1 MGGRE
6 VWRGEARRGEG
17 CRQSHIGLCAV
28 QSLEKCHGWRAG
40 QFTTVVRKRRG
51 SLEQQALG
59 QMALRSL
66 GGDMSSKESQQP
78 NHGLPLPLGN
88 VVEVGG
94 WLQAVGGVCRQKAAL
109 MGVKASDRRGSGHR
123 KWTHVWEFCYVLGTE
138 LV

>member
-1 MGGRE
+1 M
-6 VWRGEARRGEG
+6 
-17 CRQSHIGLCAV
+17 

-59 QMALRSL
+59 QMAPRSL

-88 VVEVGG
+88 VVEVGRAG
-94 WLQAVGGVCRQKAAL
+94 FRPSVGCADKRL
-109 MGVKASDRRGSGHR
+109 
-123 KWTHVWEFCYVLGTE
+123 L
-138 LV
+138 